1 MRALVLHEVGSLL
14 VVEDR
19 PTPEPGPGEVLIR
32 LHAAAL
38 NRRDFW
44 IQQGLYADIRVP
56 VILGSDGAGVVD
68 RLGAGVAASWQ
79 GKEVIINPGLKW
91 GDDPRVQSADF
102 EILGMPRDGTFAEYV
117 RVPVE
122 QVWERPAHLN
132 WEEAAALPL
141 AGLTAYRALFTQG
154 GLRSGE
160 RVLITGI
167 GGGVATM
174 ALLFSV
180 AVGAEVWVTS
190 SSPAKIDRAVA
201 LGAAGGFLYTDR
213 DWTEALLREAGNPH
227 LIVDSAGGDG
237 YRLLVDVAAP
247 GGRIV
252 NFGATRGNIREI
264 SPRQVF
270 WKQLHLIGST
280 MGSPRE
286 FAAMVEFVGRQ
297 ALKPVVDQVLSLE
310 EANRALAAMSQSGQF
325 GKLVLRTT

>member
-1 MRALVLHEVGSLL
+1 MRALVLREVGSLL

-68 RLGAGVAASWQ
+68 RLGAGVEASWQ

-141 AGLTAYRALFTQG
+141 AGLTAYRVLFTQG

-174 ALLFSV
+174 ALLFSL